1 MFFMVF
7 VQGTN
12 DVYQYLSGVPVT
24 PTTRF
29 LQLTQPEV
37 MGEFIKVIH
46 YMRYALAA
54 YGWPVY
60 VMMNPGT
67 WLCRLLPMLRQAAC
81 FSVMSLLFC
90 DRNKDQLR
98 YN

>member
-1 MFFMVF
+1 MIY

-24 PTTRF
+24 PSTRF

-67 WLCRLLPMLRQAAC
+67 WLCRLLPLLRQAG
-81 FSVMSLLFC
+81 FLFIL
-90 DRNKDQLR
+90 KIMV
-98 YN
+98 

>member
-1 MFFMVF
+1 MIY

-24 PTTRF
+24 PSTRF

-46 YMRYALAA
+46 SMRYALAA

-67 WLCRLLPMLRQAAC
+67 WLCRLLPLLRQAG
-81 FSVMSLLFC
+81 FLFIL
-90 DRNKDQLR
+90 KIMV
-98 YN
+98 